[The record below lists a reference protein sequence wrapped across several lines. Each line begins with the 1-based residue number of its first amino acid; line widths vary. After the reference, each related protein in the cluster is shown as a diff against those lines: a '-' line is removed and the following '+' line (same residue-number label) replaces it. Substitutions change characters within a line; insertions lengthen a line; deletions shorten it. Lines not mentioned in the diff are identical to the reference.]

1 MMNFKKL
8 VVEACK
14 KMIGEELVKGT
25 WGNVSIRESNRIFIT
40 PSGYSYEKMTE
51 RDISVIDFEG
61 NILEGDRNPSSEW
74 RMHVAIYKAREDVD
88 VILHTH
94 PVYSSIASVALKT
107 VPSLIEDSAMICGP
121 EIKVAEYADPGS
133 WELANNVTKALEDNG
148 AAILRN
154 HGLVNVGKRFSEV
167 LTGAKV
173 TEKNV
178 QVYIEAVKLGGE
190 ISYIPEDKLPL
201 LRKIYRENYLQ

>member
-14 KMIGEELVKGT
+14 EMIGEELVKGT

-190 ISYIPEDKLPL
+190 ISNIPEDKLPL

>member
-190 ISYIPEDKLPL
+190 ISNIPEDKLPL

>member
-1 MMNFKKL
+1 MINFKKL

-14 KMIGEELVKGT
+14 EMIGEELVKGT
-25 WGNVSIRESNRIFIT
+25 WGNVSIRETNRIFIT

-51 RDISVIDFEG
+51 RDISVIDFDG
-61 NILEGDRNPSSEW
+61 NVLEGDKTPSSEW
-74 RMHVAIYKAREDVD
+74 RMHVAIYNARDDVE

-94 PVYSSIASVALKT
+94 PIFSSIASVALKT

-133 WELANNVTKALEDNG
+133 WELANNAAKALGENG
-148 AAILRN
+148 AVILKN
-154 HGLVNVGKRFSEV
+154 HGLVNVGKRFSEAF
-167 LTGAKV
+167 TGAKV

-178 QVYIEAVKLGGE
+178 QVYIEALKIDKE
-190 ISYIPEDKLPL
+190 ISFIPENKLQL
-201 LRKIYRENYLQ
+201 LRKTYKEKYLQ

>member
-1 MMNFKKL
+1 MINFKKL
-8 VVEACK
+8 IVNACK
-14 KMIGEELVKGT
+14 EMIGEELVKGT
-25 WGNVSIRESNRIFIT
+25 WGNVSIRETNRIFIT

-51 RDISVIDFEG
+51 NDISVIDFDG
-61 NILEGDRNPSSEW
+61 NVLEGDKTPSSEW
-74 RMHVAIYKAREDVD
+74 RMHVAIYNARDDVE

-94 PVYSSIASVALKT
+94 PIYSSIASVTLKT

-133 WELANNVTKALEDNG
+133 WELANNTVKALGDNG

-154 HGLVNVGKRFSEV
+154 HGLVNVGKRFSEAF
-167 LTGAKV
+167 TGAKV

-178 QVYIEAVKLGGE
+178 QVYIEALKIGKE
-190 ISYIPEDKLPL
+190 ISYIPDDKLLL
-201 LRKIYRENYLQ
+201 LRKVYRENYLQ